1 MVMNNLNISSPAF
14 SAWEEIPMKYSCK
27 GENIN
32 PPLQIESLPP
42 GTASIAIILEDPDA
56 PSGVFDHWV
65 LWNIPPVK
73 EIPEDMKS
81 GIPGHN
87 SKNQLGYTGPCPPS
101 GTHRYLFKIYA
112 LDSMLDMPVGIR
124 KKSLLESMSEH
135 VLAGG
140 EIVGRFSSSKVKV

>member
-1 MVMNNLNISSPAF
+1 MNNLNISSPAF
-14 SAWEEIPMKYSCK
+14 SAWEEIPVKYSCR

-32 PPLQIESLPP
+32 PPLYIESLPP
-42 GTASIAIILEDPDA
+42 GTASLAIILEDPDA

-73 EIPEDMKS
+73 EISENLES
-81 GIPGHN
+81 GTSGYN
-87 SKNQLGYTGPCPPS
+87 SKNQPGYTGPCPPS

-112 LDSMLDMPVGIR
+112 LDSMLDMPAGIH
-124 KKSLLESMSEH
+124 KKNLLDSMQEH

-140 EIVGRFSSSKVKV
+140 ELVGRFSNSKVKV

>member
-14 SAWEEIPMKYSCK
+14 SAWEEIPEKYSCR

-32 PPLQIESLPP
+32 PPLLIESLPAE
-42 GTASIAIILEDPDA
+42 TASLAIILEDPDA

-65 LWNIPPVK
+65 LWNIPPVH
-73 EIPEDMKS
+73 EISENIKS
-81 GIPGHN
+81 GISGFN
-87 SKNQLGYTGPCPPS
+87 SKNQTGYTGPCPPS

-112 LDSMLDMPVGIR
+112 LDSMLDMPAGIH
-124 KKSLLESMSEH
+124 KKNLLESIQEH

-140 EIVGRFSSSKVKV
+140 ELVGRFSSSKVKV